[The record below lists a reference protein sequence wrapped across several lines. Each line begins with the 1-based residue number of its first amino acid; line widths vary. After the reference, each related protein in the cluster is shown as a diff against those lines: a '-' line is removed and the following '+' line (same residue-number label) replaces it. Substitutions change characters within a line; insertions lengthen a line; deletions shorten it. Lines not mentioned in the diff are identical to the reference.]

1 MARLDGKVALI
12 TGAAKGLGESD
23 ARLFVK
29 EGAKVVLTDIDKDL
43 GIKLADELGSDSAL
57 FLEQDVREED
67 RWKEVLKET
76 VNHFGHLNILVN
88 NAGIVIPGNIESQ
101 TTEEYRLIMS
111 VHVDSVF
118 FGSKY
123 ALPYMNESGS
133 GSIINMASIAAIQ
146 GERYV
151 VAYCAAKAAIS
162 GLTRATAV
170 HCAQE
175 KYNIRANCIAPSGM
189 DTPMV
194 QDFGAQM
201 AEAGLL
207 SGNEASSPSGQADD
221 IGYMALYLA
230 SDESRFVS
238 GTTMVV
244 DNSMTITTG
253 SVPQ

>member
-1 MARLDGKVALI
+1 MARLEGKVALI

-29 EGAKVVLTDIDKDL
+29 EGAKVVLTDIDSEQGKN
-43 GIKLADELGSDSAL
+43 LADELGKDSAL
-57 FLEQDVREED
+57 FLEQDVRDED
-67 RWKEVLKET
+67 RWKEVLEQT
-76 VNHFGHLNILVN
+76 VQHFGKLNILVN
-88 NAGIVIPGNIESQ
+88 NAGIVIPGNIETQS
-101 TTEEYRLIMS
+101 TDEYRLIMS

-123 ALPYMNESGS
+123 AIPHMIESGS

-151 VAYCAAKAAIS
+151 VAYCAAKAAIT

-175 KYNIRANCIAPSGM
+175 KHNIRANCIAPSGM

-194 QDFGAQM
+194 QNFGAQM
-201 AEAGLL
+201 LEAGLI
-207 SGNEASSPSGQADD
+207 SGNEASSPSGKADD

-230 SDESRFVS
+230 SDESKFVS

-244 DNSMTITTG
+244 DNSTTITTG
-253 SVPQ
+253 AVPS

>member
-1 MARLDGKVALI
+1 
-12 TGAAKGLGESD
+12 
-23 ARLFVK
+23 
-29 EGAKVVLTDIDKDL
+29 
-43 GIKLADELGSDSAL
+43 
-57 FLEQDVREED
+57 
-67 RWKEVLKET
+67 
-76 VNHFGHLNILVN
+76 
-88 NAGIVIPGNIESQ
+88 
-101 TTEEYRLIMS
+101 
-111 VHVDSVF
+111 
-118 FGSKY
+118 
-123 ALPYMNESGS
+123 MNKSGS

-201 AEAGLL
+201 AEAGLV
-207 SGNEASSPSGQADD
+207 SGNEAASPAGQADD

>member
-1 MARLDGKVALI
+1 MGRLEGKVALI

-29 EGAKVVLTDIDKDL
+29 EGAKVVLTDIDIDQGKE
-43 GIKLADELGSDSAL
+43 LADELGSDSVM
-57 FLEQDVREED
+57 FLEQDVRDEG
-67 RWKEVLKET
+67 RWKDVLERT
-76 VNHFGHLNILVN
+76 VQKFGQLNILVN

-101 TTEEYRLIMS
+101 STEDYRFIMS

-123 ALPYMNESGS
+123 ALPYMKESGN

-151 VAYCAAKAAIS
+151 VAYCAAKAAIA

-194 QDFGAQM
+194 QNFGAQM
-201 AEAGLL
+201 AEAGILP
-207 SGNEASSPSGQADD
+207 GNEASSPSGQAED

-230 SDESRFVS
+230 SDESKFVS

-253 SVPQ
+253 SVPE